1 MTTLYSLTSDFLNLL
16 ELAEDPDTDPQAFAD
31 TLESV
36 VGDIKDKAEA
46 YAIIIGELTAKADHI
61 TAEAKRLNAW
71 ADSLTRNASRMK
83 ETLMYSMDEIGTK
96 KIETEHFRI
105 GIAGNGGKKPIKY
118 TGDVPEQYMVMK
130 PEVDTKAIREALESG
145 KELDF
150 AYLGERGRHLNIK

>member
-1 MTTLYSLTSDFLNLL
+1 MATIYELTSDYLNLL

-31 TLESV
+31 TLESI

-105 GIAGNGGKKPIKY
+105 GIAGNGGKKPLKF
-118 TGDVPEQYMVMK
+118 TGDVPDQYMMMK
-130 PEVDTKAIREALESG
+130 PEVDTKKIREALESG
-145 KELDF
+145 EELDF
-150 AYLGERGRHLNIK
+150 AYLADRGRHLNIN

>member
-1 MTTLYSLTSDFLNLL
+1 MATIYELTSDYLNLL
-16 ELAEDPDTDPQAFAD
+16 ELAEDPDIEEDVFRD
-31 TLESV
+31 TLEGI
-36 VGDIKDKAEA
+36 VGAIEDKAEA

-105 GIAGNGGKKPIKY
+105 GIAGNGGKKPLKF
-118 TGDVPEQYMVMK
+118 TGDVPEQYMMMK
-130 PEVDTKAIREALESG
+130 PEVDTKKIREALESG

>member
-1 MTTLYSLTSDFLNLL
+1 MATIYELTSDYLNLL
-16 ELAEDPDTDPQAFAD
+16 ELAEDPDIEEDVFRD
-31 TLESV
+31 TLEGI
-36 VGDIKDKAEA
+36 VGAIEDKAEA
-46 YAIIIGELTAKADHI
+46 YAIIINEVTTKA
-61 TAEAKRLNAW
+61 AQLNMEAKRLTTW
-71 ADSLTRNASRMK
+71 ADSLTRNAGRMK

-105 GIAGNGGKKPIKY
+105 GIAGNGGKKPIRY